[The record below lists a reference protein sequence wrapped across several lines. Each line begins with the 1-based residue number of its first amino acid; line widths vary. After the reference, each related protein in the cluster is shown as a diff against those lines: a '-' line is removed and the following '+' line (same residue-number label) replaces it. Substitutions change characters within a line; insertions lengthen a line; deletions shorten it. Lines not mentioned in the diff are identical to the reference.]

1 MINISIL
8 ILFNWCYLS
17 YAIPYAV
24 HLLVQFAVDPRLLSK
39 LLQIE
44 QKNVIY
50 IQELV
55 TGQSRI
61 EAKLDAQRDQLE
73 AILNKL
79 SGEELETW
87 TKGSSKGKKTKSS
100 EEFYQVNMPILV
112 YIVF

>member
-1 MINISIL
+1 MINVSIL

-17 YAIPYAV
+17 YAIPYTV

-55 TGQSRI
+55 TGQSKI
-61 EAKLDAQRDQLE
+61 EVKLDAQRDQLE

-87 TKGSSKGKKTKSS
+87 TKGSNKGKKMKSS

>member
-1 MINISIL
+1 
-8 ILFNWCYLS
+8 
-17 YAIPYAV
+17 
-24 HLLVQFAVDPRLLSK
+24 
-39 LLQIE
+39 LQIE

-79 SGEELETW
+79 SGEELERGL
-87 TKGSSKGKKTKSS
+87 KAVVKGKKRNPRKNSTK
-100 EEFYQVNMPILV
+100 
-112 YIVF
+112 